1 MFILKDLLEPLQEE
15 FSQTKQGQK
24 RKYWFVYTL
33 LAVMLPF
40 TSSITSNLLRT
51 LKTLFG
57 LEIKSQR
64 FYAFMGSTTL
74 PWKKLWRIVWGLIP
88 EPTVQGRIMVA
99 LDDSINPKTGKKIF
113 GCASFHN
120 HAAKNGQS
128 SYLWSQ
134 CILAACL
141 LKKVKSRWVSM
152 PLDFRFY
159 HMEKVIKAKKINATR
174 KGKVIPFESK
184 MKQAGKML
192 KEIQKFYQKPVLAI
206 ADSWF
211 GNDGLWSQLERG
223 GQGIFNLL
231 CRMRSNI
238 TLYDFLPV
246 PAKDEPRKVGRPGKY
261 GAKLGS
267 VDDCAMRYRD
277 RAQSYNVNLY
287 GKDREVLAYTQDVI
301 LKTMKCPVRIVWVY
315 RKTRYIAIMTTDL
328 SLSVKEMIEYYGA
341 RWKIEAGFKEIKQEI
356 GSAKSQTRNAESV
369 VNHLSF
375 CMMATTII
383 WIYADKL
390 QKAPDRKYKIRGRAG
405 FAFSDVR
412 RIISEAAL
420 DPHFHSVCPVPR
432 QRPQKSFVKILL
444 RMVA

>member
-1 MFILKDLLEPLQEE
+1 MFILKDVLEPLQEE
-15 FSQTKQGQK
+15 FSRTRQGQK

-40 TSSITSNLLRT
+40 TSSMTSNLLRT

-57 LEIKSQR
+57 LEIESQR
-64 FYAFMGSTTL
+64 FYAFMGSTRL
-74 PWKKLWRIVWGLIP
+74 PWRKLWRTIWKLIQ
-88 EPTVQGRIMVA
+88 EPAVQGRIMVA

-128 SYLWSQ
+128 SYPWSQ
-134 CILAACL
+134 CILAIGL

-152 PLDFRFY
+152 PLDFRLY
-159 HMEKVIKAKKINATR
+159 HMEKEIEAKTINVKR

-184 MKQAGKML
+184 MEQAGKML
-192 KEIQKFYQKPVLAI
+192 KDVQTFYQKSVLAV

-223 GQGIFNLL
+223 GNGKFNLL

-238 TLYDFLPV
+238 TLFDFLPT
-246 PAKDEPRKVGRPGKY
+246 PAKDEPRKAGRPRKY
-261 GAKLGS
+261 GVRLGS
-267 VDDCAMRYRD
+267 VDDCALQYKEK
-277 RAQSYNVNLY
+277 AQSYKVYLY
-287 GKDREVLAYTQDVI
+287 GKKREVSAYTQDII
-301 LKTMKCPVRIVWVY
+301 LKTMKCSVRIVWVY

-356 GSAKSQTRNAESV
+356 GSAKSQTRKADSV
-369 VNHLSF
+369 LNHLNF
-375 CMMATTII
+375 CMMATTVI

-412 RIISEAAL
+412 RIISEAVL
-420 DPHFHSVCPVPR
+420 DPYFQSICPVPT
-432 QRPQKSFVKILL
+432 QRPQNSFVRMLL